1 VASPGENPI
10 SLSGAETEMPRA
22 APRPRSNEGLI
33 SSIQSLAATVVIALF
48 VITFVVQAFQIP
60 SQSMENTLQIGDYLL
75 VDKVSYGADAR
86 NNLLLPYRTI
96 KRDDVVVF
104 KWPIDPHQ
112 HFVKRVVGLPG
123 DRVHLANGKVFIN
136 GVPAAESFAIYKQ
149 ASADPY
155 RDNFPTTRYLN
166 ASADARWLQEFPQLM
181 RGGDLLVPEDHYFV
195 LGDNRNE
202 SSDSRYWGFVPREN
216 VVGRPLLIYF
226 SVRQDDAVPMISDD
240 RIESFMAR
248 ISSLS
253 GAIRWDR
260 SFRFVK

>member
-1 VASPGENPI
+1 VATSVQNPI
-10 SLSGAETEMPRA
+10 PTPTPEATAHPRRRYVNDSA
-22 APRPRSNEGLI
+22 LGN
-33 SSIQSLAATVVIALF
+33 IQSLASTVVIALF

-60 SQSMENTLQIGDYLL
+60 SQSMENTLEIGDYLL
-75 VDKVSYGADAR
+75 VDKASYGSISPSHF
-86 NNLLLPYRTI
+86 LPYHPIR
-96 KRDDVVVF
+96 RDDVVVF
-104 KWPIDPHQ
+104 KWPVDPHQ

-123 DRVHLANGKVFIN
+123 DRVHLANGRVFIN
-136 GVPAAESFAIYKQ
+136 GAPVAESFAIYKRS
-149 ASADPY
+149 SADPY

-166 ASADARWLQEFPQLM
+166 ANADARWLREFPQLM
-181 RGGDLLVPEDHYFV
+181 RGGDLLVPQDHYFV

-216 VVGRPLLIYF
+216 IIGRPLLIYF
-226 SVRQDDAVPMISDD
+226 SVRQDDAIALKSND

-248 ISSLS
+248 VASLS

>member
-1 VASPGENPI
+1 VACATENPI
-10 SLSGAETEMPRA
+10 ESPAVATGAPPPPRRHGNESVIGSL
-22 APRPRSNEGLI
+22 
-33 SSIQSLAATVVIALF
+33 QSLAATVVIALF

-75 VDKVSYGADAR
+75 VDKVSYGSVSHS
-86 NNLLLPYRTI
+86 NPLLPYRAI

-104 KWPIDPHQ
+104 RPPGDLLQ
-112 HFVKRVVGLPG
+112 HYVKRVVGIPG
-123 DRVHLANGKVFIN
+123 DRIHLANGRVFIN
-136 GVPAAESFAIYKQ
+136 GASVAETFTIYKR
-149 ASADPY
+149 APVNPY
-155 RDNFPTTRYLN
+155 RDNFPTTRYID
-166 ASADARWLQEFPQLM
+166 AQADPRWLREFPQLM
-181 RGGDLLVPEDHYFV
+181 RGGDLLVPQDHYFV

-216 VVGRPLLIYF
+216 IVGRPLLIYF
-226 SVRQDDAVPMISDD
+226 SVRQDDSVPANSND

-248 ISSLS
+248 VSSLS